1 MNMHRSGANAEPDF
15 AMALSKLQHM
25 SRDEL
30 EVLLNNEAKLEE
42 YVKSLDQITN
52 LYNEKDELMVAN
64 KSLAE
69 YNLSQEPVLV
79 AKRQQLTAK
88 HQEAIQLVSA
98 VKEIKSELE
107 QKSGKI
113 QPDSLYYLLEVDASK
128 AETES
133 DDIANDYLEK
143 NIEST
148 DEFLEKFVAL
158 RKIMYLRRVK
168 LDKLKELIR
177 NPPTRT
183 PVRKAPEAPPAAA
196 MYTPPSFGGAPYP
209 TSGPSA
215 VPAPVNNWDQQPG
228 SNANLPYPLNPTMAM
243 PSPAYR

>member
-1 MNMHRSGANAEPDF
+1 MHRSGANAEPDF
-15 AMALSKLQHM
+15 AMALSKIQHM
-25 SRDEL
+25 SKEEL
-30 EVLLNNEAKLEE
+30 NDLLNNEAKLEE

-69 YNLSQEPVLV
+69 YNLSQEPVLI

-133 DDIANDYLEK
+133 DDIANDYLDK
-143 NIEST
+143 KIEST

-177 NPPTRT
+177 NPTRT
-183 PVRKAPEAPPAAA
+183 PVRKAPDAPPPAAA

-209 TSGPSA
+209 TSGPA
-215 VPAPVNNWDQQPG
+215 VPAPVNNWDQQTG